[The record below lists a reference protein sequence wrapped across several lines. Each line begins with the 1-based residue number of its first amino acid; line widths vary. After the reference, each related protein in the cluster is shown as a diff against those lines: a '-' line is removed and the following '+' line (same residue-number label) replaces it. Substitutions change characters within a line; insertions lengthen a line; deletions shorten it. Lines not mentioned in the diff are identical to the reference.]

1 MKRLLPVLGLLLCLP
16 LIVAAGAD
24 QYGPAAWRQLK
35 FLLTDLSCDAQGT
48 CDLAAG
54 TTIGGAAIGGGGGV
68 SDGDKGDVVVS
79 GGGTTWLADDG
90 ATVTGWILGT
100 LGAGFTTGGD
110 ITMADNDII
119 NPDAVGADIYYVD
132 SVAEAQAAL
141 TRCGSNITGST
152 QSGCI
157 VQLTGGLFDN
167 GGTTLH
173 LAGDGTAATGRA
185 GVTLRGLG
193 GGTAAGDAGNPNS
206 GTIIKASGAVPIIDV
221 GACMGCVI
229 ENLTLAGED
238 TATVGIDF
246 LEPTSTPTTRFI
258 VRNVSMY
265 EIDGYGL
272 RTPAAGQVDTMIF
285 ENVSVRDSDGCYQQ
299 RYTQTVGVIL
309 NNFDC
314 SLRGTASGPVFDIQ
328 EGEFTLVNSFVSLK
342 FNEVG
347 VRLGTIGGRV
357 YIDGNQIELGVA
369 SPGQGSDATTIF
381 DFDEGA
387 STSESVI
394 TVSNNHIVYAR
405 DGNTLFD
412 VQRKGTL
419 SVHNNWIQDLSGTS
433 TISSD
438 VMVDDSNALNRL
450 FLSIDGNHIS
460 NNGVGGTK
468 RPERWIPTLTA
479 NPTHTVLP
487 TLRSTVLSAHTLPT
501 PCLNGE
507 VGVDTN
513 DTSGQRIYSCE
524 AGSWVL
530 QGDGGGG
537 GGGISYADAAAAV
550 LAGF

>member
-1 MKRLLPVLGLLLCLP
+1 MIRRAATTIAILLLGGCL
-16 LIVAAGAD
+16 VAASTD
-24 QYGPAAWRQLK
+24 QYGAAAWRQLK
-35 FLLTDLSCDAQGT
+35 FLLTDLSCSAPGT

-54 TTIGGAAIGGGGGV
+54 TTIGGSPIGGGGGV

-79 GGGTTWLADDG
+79 GGGTTWLVDDG

-110 ITMADNDII
+110 ITMADNDIV
-119 NPDAVGADIYYVD
+119 NPDAVGAKIYYVD

-141 TRCGSNITGST
+141 TRCGSDITGST

-157 VQLTGGLFDN
+157 VQFTGGLFDN

-173 LAGDGTAATGRA
+173 MAGDGTAATGRA
-185 GVTLRGLG
+185 GVIIRGVG
-193 GGTAAGDAGNPNS
+193 GGTAAGDAGSPNS

-221 GACMGCVI
+221 GACMGCMI

-238 TATVGIDF
+238 TATIGIDF
-246 LEPTSTPTTRFI
+246 LAPASTPTTRFV

-265 EIDGYGL
+265 EINGYGL
-272 RTPAAGQVDTMIF
+272 RTPTTGQVDTMIF

-309 NNFDC
+309 SNFDC

-328 EGEFTLVNSFVSLK
+328 QGEFTLINSFVSLK

-347 VRLGTIGGRV
+347 IRLGTIAGRT

-369 SPGQGSDATTIF
+369 SPGQGSDSTVIF
-381 DFDEGA
+381 DFDEGT
-387 STSESVI
+387 STAESAI

-405 DGNTLFD
+405 NGNTLFD
-412 VQRKGTL
+412 VQRKG
-419 SVHNNWIQDLSGTS
+419 SVAIMNNWIQDLSGTS

-438 VMVDDSNALNRL
+438 IMVDDSNSLNRL
-450 FLSIDGNHIS
+450 YLTLIGNHVS

-468 RPERWIPTLTA
+468 RPERWAPTLTA
-479 NPTHTVLP
+479 NPTHSVLP
-487 TLRSTVLSAHTLPT
+487 TLGGVSVGADTLPT

-507 VGVDTN
+507 IGVDTN
-513 DTSGQRIYSCE
+513 GTSGQRVYSCE

-530 QGDGGGG
+530 QGDGGGSG
-537 GGGISYADAAAAV
+537 GGYAEIAAAA